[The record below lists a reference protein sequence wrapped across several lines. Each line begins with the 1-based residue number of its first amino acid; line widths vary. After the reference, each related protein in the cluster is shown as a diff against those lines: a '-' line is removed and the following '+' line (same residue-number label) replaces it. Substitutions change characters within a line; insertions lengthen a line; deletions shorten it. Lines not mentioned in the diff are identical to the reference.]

1 MLYCLVDSNL
11 YNEYIQGL
19 SIYSRMDDSE
29 CVREYFK
36 DVGTKSILYK
46 TDSLPLPKT
55 TPGYEYVSIPNNGG
69 FGIILRF

>member
-1 MLYCLVDSNL
+1 
-11 YNEYIQGL
+11 
-19 SIYSRMDDSE
+19 MDDSE